1 MIVIDRDLQSL
12 IERPNNPLLTGYD
25 RPSDWLDNKSLV
37 QPCSL
42 DLHIGA
48 IYQPGVKAGK
58 QGSAANPKY
67 ELVLKTGQTAIVG
80 TEESIHLPSDYAA
93 FGFPPSS
100 NVSERALLMTNPG
113 HIDPGFEGK
122 LHFTVINMGRDDFVL
137 RKTDQIVTLL
147 VFKLDTAVAAD
158 YARRHAK
165 LPGEA
170 PVDPIKRLQS
180 NIDRLAPDFVDVQ
193 RRATGIVRKELRNAS
208 AIASVLG
215 VILGWAFTQ
224 VDRHFNNLDDIQT
237 KLSQVESTNAALTKE
252 MQATK
257 EQLDK
262 QMGFD
267 RRLTIVE
274 LQGAAKGAAK

>member
-1 MIVIDRDLQSL
+1 MIVIDRDLQIL
-12 IERPNNPLLTGYD
+12 IERHDNPLLTGFD
-25 RPSDWLDNKSLV
+25 RPSDWQDNESLV

-48 IYQPGVKAGK
+48 IYQPGIKAGN
-58 QGSAANPKY
+58 QGSAANPKH

-122 LHFTVINMGRDDFVL
+122 LHFTVINMGREDFVL

-147 VFKLDTAVAAD
+147 VFKLDSAVAAD
-158 YARRHAK
+158 FARRHPK
-165 LPGEA
+165 PPGQQ
-170 PVDPIKRLQS
+170 PGDPIKRLQS

-224 VDRHFNNLDDIQT
+224 VDRHFNNLEDIQT
-237 KLSQVESTNAALTKE
+237 KLSQVQSANAGLTKE
-252 MQATK
+252 LQSTK
-257 EQLDK
+257 EQLEK
-262 QMGFD
+262 QMEFE

-274 LQGAAKGAAK
+274 AQGAAKRTAK